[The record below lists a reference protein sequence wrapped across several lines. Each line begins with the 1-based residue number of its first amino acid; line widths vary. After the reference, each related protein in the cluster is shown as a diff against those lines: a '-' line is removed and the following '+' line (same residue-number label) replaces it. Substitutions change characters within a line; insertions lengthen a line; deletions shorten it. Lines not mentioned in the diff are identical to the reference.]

1 METLTEGTAPS
12 APAPAD
18 IPAQLQS
25 IIARALG
32 LDPVDVPV
40 DTPFE
45 ELGASSLALV
55 DAFRAITTRFGVR
68 PSIRKVFEDYN
79 SVERLAEYV
88 AELIAAGPAELPLPL
103 PSAPPEAATFT
114 SLPLTAAQTHTWF
127 LASYSDGAMLAH
139 THRVALQLTG
149 PLDEAALR
157 QAWQAAVDRHEALR
171 LAFDAAEELQRIT
184 GERPVALDVV
194 DFIGQPAAAV
204 GEWLKADAGQPFDP
218 AVALWRTTLLR
229 LARDRHL
236 LVVSAHALLADEA
249 ALQRLLAEVGQ
260 LYSAAPTLA
269 AAVPFRAYADALAQQ
284 AGQSPYQASRAYW
297 STLYADGLPAAD
309 LAWWQPRPPIKNYA
323 GARLVVPLPAALA
336 QALAAWNTTHRSST
350 FATLLAAFQLWLQR
364 VSGQNDLV
372 VGVFSRGDNLLPAT
386 GTLIAN
392 TTNPLPLRTQVD
404 ETQPFAAHWQRV
416 QQALLSAFDH
426 QDYPFAAI
434 IHDLNPVRD
443 QSRSPI
449 FTVAFDWQPRAAQPR
464 FDGLS
469 VQPVTVPVQF
479 VPYDLALTVIELDG
493 QLQLRCDYTTELFDA
508 ATMRRWMTSFRT
520 LLAGGLEAEAHPA
533 AQLPLLPPDERQ
545 QVLEA
550 WNATA
555 RPLPAEARIER
566 LFEAQVA
573 QRPQAEAL
581 TDGVETLTYA
591 ELHARAEAMA
601 VALRQAGVGPGRFV
615 GVCVDRSAGM
625 VVCLLGVLKAGGAY
639 LPLDPS
645 YPAER
650 LAFIL
655 EDSQA
660 GVLITE
666 AAAQG
671 RVPAFTGPTFL
682 LEGLALRGPL
692 NAPAPAETHPPADP
706 DAAVII
712 YTSGSTGKPKGV
724 LVTQR
729 GVVNFLEAVR
739 AENLLDHTDRLL
751 AVTTISFDIAELE
764 LFLTLAVGGTVVI
777 AGRDDVADGSRLRAH
792 LEHGGITAMQATP
805 ASWRLLLAAGWP
817 GDGRLKMYCGGEALP
832 RDLAEQLLARG
843 GPLWNFYGPTE
854 TTIYSTLKRV
864 ETGTGPVTIGRPLAN
879 TQTYVLDQ
887 HGQPALIGVP
897 GELYLGGDGVAV
909 GYWRRPELTAER
921 FVSNPF
927 VTTAPGQPAPRL
939 YRTGDLVRYLPDGD
953 IAYLGRQ
960 DFQVKVNG
968 YRIELGEVE
977 AALSAHPAVERC
989 VVVAREAEGGQKYLA
1004 GYFVPHAGQ
1013 TAPTTPALRAYLAE
1027 RLPEYMLPAAF
1038 VPLAA
1043 LPQTPNGKIDRKA
1056 LPAPE
1061 QGVRAALGQ
1070 TYAAP
1075 RNRVEE
1081 VVCRIWAEVLGL
1093 ERVGI
1098 HDNFFDLGGHSLL
1111 LTPLVLKLREYFR
1124 FHISMREFFAQP
1136 TVADLAAM
1144 IVTARSQ
1151 ATAGANGQWLS
1162 PTLRQDGPEA
1172 TARFDFLREQ
1182 AQLDPSLQP
1191 RGAAYDPNRPLR
1203 RLLMTGATGFVGG
1216 YMLRDLM
1223 EHSEVTVYALVR
1235 APDEAAGL
1243 ERVRKQAAKLG
1254 VWDERYAARL
1264 RIVPGDLGRPRLGL
1278 SDADYARVASEVD
1291 AILHSAAVVNFI
1303 YPFAAMKNIN
1313 VDGVARVIEF
1323 AFEGRVKPV
1332 HYLSTTAIWPMGA
1345 HRTFTEEMDLDQD
1358 LRLNLAYDET
1368 KWVAEKLL
1376 RAAAARGLPVAVYR
1390 PGEVSGDSRTGES
1403 DLSHLASALLKG
1415 SIQAGLFP
1423 ALDSFIDAA
1432 PVDYVSRAIVELVT
1446 RHQPLGHVYHLCNP
1460 RPMHARDAFRWLR
1473 EHGYTF
1479 ELLPFDE
1486 WRWRILSSDRFP
1498 ANALYPF
1505 AALLEE
1511 FTELSL
1517 QLPVWDTTATLKELE
1532 GSGVVCP
1539 ALDDVLADVYLR
1551 YFVESGYLP
1560 AAAELAAPAAAD

>member
-1 METLTEGTAPS
+1 METLTEAHPPGAPP
-12 APAPAD
+12 PAEVQ
-18 IPAQLQS
+18 AQLQD
-25 IIARALG
+25 IIAHALG
-32 LDPVDVPV
+32 LDPADVPV
-40 DTPFE
+40 ETPLE

-55 DAFRAITTRFGVR
+55 DAFRAITMRFGVR

-88 AELIAAGPAELPLPL
+88 AELLAAGPTVLPTP
-103 PSAPPEAATFT
+103 APPERPPGAAYA

-127 LASYSDGAMLAH
+127 LASYSDEAMLAH

-149 PLDEAALR
+149 ALDEAALR
-157 QAWQAAVDRHEALR
+157 QAWRAAADRHEALR
-171 LAFDAAEELQRIT
+171 LVFDAAEEQQRI
-184 GERPVALDVV
+184 ALEPAAALEVV
-194 DFIGQPAAAV
+194 DFAGQPAAAV
-204 GEWLKADAGQPFDP
+204 GEWLKADARRPFDP
-218 AVALWRTTLLR
+218 AVALWRVTLLR
-229 LARDRHL
+229 LASDRHL
-236 LVVSAHALLADEA
+236 LLVSAHALLADEA
-249 ALQRLLAEVGQ
+249 VLHRLLDEVGR
-260 LYSAAPTLA
+260 LYSGAGAPA
-269 AAVPFRAYADALAQQ
+269 EAVPFRAHADALAQQ
-284 AGQSPYQASRAYW
+284 ARQPQYQESRAYW
-297 STLYADGLPAAD
+297 STLYADGLPTTD

-336 QALAAWNTTHRSST
+336 QALAAWNAAQRSST

-372 VGVFSRGDNLLPAT
+372 VGVFSRGDSLLPPA

-416 QQALLSAFDH
+416 QQALLAAFDH

-434 IHDLNPVRD
+434 IHDLNPERD
-443 QSRSPI
+443 QSRSAI
-449 FTVAFDWQPRAAQPR
+449 FTVAFDWQPRAVRPR
-464 FDGLS
+464 FGGLS

-479 VPYDLALTVIELDG
+479 VPYDLALTVVELDG
-493 QLQLRCDYTTELFDA
+493 QLQLQCDYSTELFDT
-508 ATMRRWMTSFRT
+508 ATIRRWMNSFRT
-520 LLAGGLEAEAHPA
+520 LLAGCLEAEARPA
-533 AQLPLLPPDERQ
+533 AELPLLPPDERE

-566 LFEAQVA
+566 LFEAQA
-573 QRPQAEAL
+573 ARTPQAEAL
-581 TDGVETLTYA
+581 TDSVYSLTYA
-591 ELHARAEAMA
+591 ELNARADAMA
-601 VALRQAGVGPGRFV
+601 DRLRQAGVGPGRFV

-625 VVCLLGVLKAGGAY
+625 VVCLLGILKAGGAY
-639 LPLDPS
+639 LPLDPAF
-645 YPAER
+645 PAER

-655 EDSQA
+655 KDSQA

-666 AAAQG
+666 AAATARG
-671 RVPAFTGPTFL
+671 PAFAGPTFL

-692 NAPAPAETHPPADP
+692 PATAPAEAHPPADP
-706 DAAVII
+706 NAAVLI

-729 GVVNFLEAVR
+729 GVVNVLETLR
-739 AENLLDHTDRLL
+739 SESLLDHTDRML
-751 AVTTISFDIAELE
+751 AVTTISFDISEME
-764 LFLTLAVGGTVVI
+764 LFLTLAVGGAVVV
-777 AGRDDVADGSRLRAH
+777 ASRDDIVDGTRLRAH
-792 LEHGGITAMQATP
+792 LERGGLTAMQATP
-805 ASWRLLLAAGWP
+805 ATWRMLLAAGWP
-817 GDGRLKMYCGGEALP
+817 GDSRLKMFSAGEALP
-832 RDLAEQLLARG
+832 RALAEQLLARG
-843 GPLWNFYGPTE
+843 GALWNLYGPTE
-854 TTIYSTLKRV
+854 TTIYSTFKRV
-864 ETGTGPVTIGRPLAN
+864 EGGAGPVTIGRPLAN
-879 TQTYVLDQ
+879 TQAYVLDR
-887 HGQPALIGVP
+887 HRQPTLIGVP
-897 GELYLGGDGVAV
+897 GELYLGGEGVAP
-909 GYWRRPELTAER
+909 GYWQRPELTAER
-921 FVSNPF
+921 FVPNPF
-927 VTTAPGQPAPRL
+927 VEAAPGRPAPRL

-977 AALSAHPAVERC
+977 AALSSHPAVERC
-989 VVVAREAEGGQKYLA
+989 VVVAREEAGGPKYLA

-1013 TAPTTPALRAYLAE
+1013 AAPTTTALRAHLAE

-1056 LPAPE
+1056 LPAPD
-1061 QGVRAALGQ
+1061 QDRRAALGQ

-1081 VVCRIWAEVLGL
+1081 VVCRIWAEVLGV

-1098 HDNFFDLGGHSLL
+1098 HDNFFNLGGHSLL

-1136 TVADLAAM
+1136 SVAELAAM

-1172 TARFDFLREQ
+1172 KARFDFLREQ
-1182 AQLDPSLQP
+1182 ARLDPSIQP
-1191 RGAAYDPNRPLR
+1191 RGAAYDSRRPLR

-1216 YMLRDLM
+1216 YLLRDLM
-1223 EHSEVTVYALVR
+1223 EHSDLTVYALVR
-1235 APDEAAGL
+1235 APSEAAGL
-1243 ERVRKQAAKLG
+1243 ERVRQQAAKLG

-1264 RIVPGDLGRPRLGL
+1264 RIVPGDIGQARLGL
-1278 SDADYARVASEVD
+1278 SDADYARVADETD

-1313 VDGVARVIEF
+1313 VDGVARVIELAF
-1323 AFEGRVKPV
+1323 AGQVKPV

-1368 KWVAEKLL
+1368 KWVAEKML
-1376 RAAAARGLPVAVYR
+1376 RAAAERGLPVAVYR

-1432 PVDYVSRAIVELVT
+1432 PVDYVARAIVELVT

-1460 RPMHARDAFRWLR
+1460 RPMHAHDAFRWLR

-1479 ELLPFDE
+1479 EVLPFDE
-1486 WRWRILSSDRFP
+1486 WRWRILSGECFP
-1498 ANALYPF
+1498 ENALYPF

-1517 QLPVWDTTATLKELE
+1517 QLPVWDTTATLAELA
-1532 GSGVVCP
+1532 GSGVTCP
-1539 ALDDVLADVYLR
+1539 ALDAALADVYLR
-1551 YFVESGYLP
+1551 YFTESGYLP
-1560 AAAELAAPAAAD
+1560 AAEPAAARG